1 MKENNFLAITYIMLG
16 MTAFAL
22 QDTVIRLLAV
32 DISIL
37 QVMFARSV
45 VALILL
51 TLFLKITKKEIILKT
66 EFPKLSIFRTVMFIL
81 AFVFY
86 YIGLHYLTFAEAT
99 ALFFTAPFFITI
111 FSGIFL
117 KEKIGLIRWVIIV
130 YGFIGVLF
138 IVSPD
143 INSFNIY
150 MIYPI
155 LCAAGYSANMII
167 IKYTSEKDNVYTQ
180 TLHVYIATIIICP
193 IITFSG
199 IFLDFGNSN
208 SEVLNFLFRDW
219 FFNDPKSLFMIFV
232 VGVSVIFGFV
242 FLFNA
247 YRHGRPYIIAPFEY
261 IFLIWAVILG
271 WFIWSETVDLKTWA
285 GITIIVSAGIFILY
299 REKIKDQ
306 NITTDQPVR

>member
-117 KEKIGLIRWVIIV
+117 KEKIGLIRWAIIV

-208 SEVLNFLFRDW
+208 SEVLNFLFRNW

-232 VGVSVIFGFV
+232 VGVSVIFGFI

-271 WFIWSETVDLKTWA
+271 WLIWSETVDLKTWT
-285 GITIIVSAGIFILY
+285 GIAIIVSAGIFILY
-299 REKIKDQ
+299 REKVKDQ
-306 NITTDQPVR
+306 NITTDQPIR

>member
-51 TLFLKITKKEIILKT
+51 TLFLKITKKDIILKT

-117 KEKIGLIRWVIIV
+117 REKIGLIRWVIIV

-232 VGVSVIFGFV
+232 VGVSVIFGFI

-271 WFIWSETVDLKTWA
+271 WFIWSETVDLKTWT
-285 GITIIVSAGIFILY
+285 GIAIIVSAGIFILY
-299 REKIKDQ
+299 REKVKDQ
-306 NITTDQPVR
+306 NITTDQPIR

>member
-51 TLFLKITKKEIILKT
+51 TLFLKITKKDIILKT

-117 KEKIGLIRWVIIV
+117 KEKIGLIRWAIIV

-232 VGVSVIFGFV
+232 VGVSVIFGFI

-271 WFIWSETVDLKTWA
+271 WFIWSETVDLKTWT

-299 REKIKDQ
+299 REKVKDQ
-306 NITTDQPVR
+306 NITTDQPIR

>member
-117 KEKIGLIRWVIIV
+117 KEKIGLIRWAIIV

-219 FFNDPKSLFMIFV
+219 FFNDPTSLFMIFV

-271 WFIWSETVDLKTWA
+271 WFIWSETVDLKTWT
-285 GITIIVSAGIFILY
+285 GIAIIVSAGIFILY
-299 REKIKDQ
+299 REKIRDQ
-306 NITTDQPVR
+306 NITTDQPIR

>member
-51 TLFLKITKKEIILKT
+51 TLFLKITKKDIILKT

-117 KEKIGLIRWVIIV
+117 REKIGLIRWAIIV

-143 INSFNIY
+143 INSFNVY

-232 VGVSVIFGFV
+232 VGVSVIFGFI

-271 WFIWSETVDLKTWA
+271 WFIWSETVDLKTWT

-299 REKIKDQ
+299 REKVKDQ
-306 NITTDQPVR
+306 NITTDQPIR

>member
-1 MKENNFLAITYIMLG
+1 MKENNLLAITYIMLG

-37 QVMFARSV
+37 QVMFARSI

-66 EFPKLSIFRTVMFIL
+66 AFPKLSIFRTVMFIL

-111 FSGIFL
+111 FSGVFL
-117 KEKIGLIRWVIIV
+117 KEKIGLIRWAIIV

-138 IVSPD
+138 IVSPNID
-143 INSFNIY
+143 SFNVY

-208 SEVLNFLFRDW
+208 SEVLNFLFRNW
-219 FFNDPKSLFMIFV
+219 YFNDPKSLIMIFI

-271 WFIWSETVDLKTWA
+271 WFIWSETVDLKTWT
-285 GITIIVSAGIFILY
+285 GIAIIVSAGIFILY
-299 REKIKDQ
+299 REKIRDQ
-306 NITTDQPVR
+306 NITTDQPIR

>member
-51 TLFLKITKKEIILKT
+51 TLFLKITKKDIILKT

-117 KEKIGLIRWVIIV
+117 KEKIGLIRWAIIV

-219 FFNDPKSLFMIFV
+219 FFNDPTSLFMIFV
-232 VGVSVIFGFV
+232 VGVSVIFGFI

-261 IFLIWAVILG
+261 IFWIWAVILG
-271 WFIWSETVDLKTWA
+271 WFIWSETVDLKTWT

-299 REKIKDQ
+299 REKVKDQ
-306 NITTDQPVR
+306 NITTDQPIR

>member
-1 MKENNFLAITYIMLG
+1 MC
-16 MTAFAL
+16 
-22 QDTVIRLLAV
+22 IR
-32 DISIL
+32 D
-37 QVMFARSV
+37 R
-45 VALILL
+45 
-51 TLFLKITKKEIILKT
+51 
-66 EFPKLSIFRTVMFIL
+66 
-81 AFVFY
+81 
-86 YIGLHYLTFAEAT
+86 
-99 ALFFTAPFFITI
+99 
-111 FSGIFL
+111 
-117 KEKIGLIRWVIIV
+117 IGLIRWAIIV

-199 IFLDFGNSN
+199 IFLNFGNSN
-208 SEVLNFLFRDW
+208 NEVLNFLFRDW

-271 WFIWSETVDLKTWA
+271 WFIWSETVDLKTWT
-285 GITIIVSAGIFILY
+285 GIAIIVSAGIFILY

-306 NITTDQPVR
+306 NITTDQPIR

>member
-51 TLFLKITKKEIILKT
+51 TLFLKITKKEIVLKT

-117 KEKIGLIRWVIIV
+117 KEKIGLIRWAIIV

-271 WFIWSETVDLKTWA
+271 WFIWSEKVDLKTWT
-285 GITIIVSAGIFILY
+285 GIAIIVSAGIFILY
-299 REKIKDQ
+299 REKIRDQ
-306 NITTDQPVR
+306 NITTDQPIR

>member
-1 MKENNFLAITYIMLG
+1 MKENNLLAITYIMLG

-37 QVMFARSV
+37 QVMFARSI

-66 EFPKLSIFRTVMFIL
+66 EFPLLSIFRTVMFIL

-117 KEKIGLIRWVIIV
+117 KEKIGLIRWAIIV

-138 IVSPD
+138 IVSPN
-143 INSFNIY
+143 INSFNVY

-208 SEVLNFLFRDW
+208 SEVLNFLFRNW
-219 FFNDPKSLFMIFV
+219 YFNDPKSLIMIFV

-271 WFIWSETVDLKTWA
+271 WFIWSETVDLKTWT
-285 GITIIVSAGIFILY
+285 GIAIIVSAGIFILY
-299 REKIKDQ
+299 REKIRDQ
-306 NITTDQPVR
+306 NITTDQPIR

>member
-117 KEKIGLIRWVIIV
+117 KEKIGLIRWAIIV

-219 FFNDPKSLFMIFV
+219 VFNDPKSLFMIFV

-271 WFIWSETVDLKTWA
+271 WFIWSETVDLKTWT
-285 GITIIVSAGIFILY
+285 GIAIIVSAGIFILY
-299 REKIKDQ
+299 REKIRDQ
-306 NITTDQPVR
+306 NITTDQPIR

>member
-51 TLFLKITKKEIILKT
+51 TLFLKITKKEIIFKT

-117 KEKIGLIRWVIIV
+117 KEKIGLIRWAIIV

-208 SEVLNFLFRDW
+208 SEVLNFLFREW

-271 WFIWSETVDLKTWA
+271 WFIWSETVDLKTWT

-306 NITTDQPVR
+306 NITTDQPIR

>member
-66 EFPKLSIFRTVMFIL
+66 EFPKLSIFRTIMFIL

-117 KEKIGLIRWVIIV
+117 KEKIGLIRWAIIV

-150 MIYPI
+150 MIYPN

-167 IKYTSEKDNVYTQ
+167 IKYTSDKDNVYTQ

-271 WFIWSETVDLKTWA
+271 WFIWSETVDLKTWT
-285 GITIIVSAGIFILY
+285 GIAIIVSAGIFILY
-299 REKIKDQ
+299 REKIRDQ
-306 NITTDQPVR
+306 NITTDQPIR

>member
-117 KEKIGLIRWVIIV
+117 REKIGLIRWAIIV

-219 FFNDPKSLFMIFV
+219 FFNDSKSLFMIFV
-232 VGVSVIFGFV
+232 VGVSVIFGFI

-285 GITIIVSAGIFILY
+285 GIAIIVSAGIFILY
-299 REKIKDQ
+299 REKVKDQ
-306 NITTDQPVR
+306 NITTDQPIR

>member
-117 KEKIGLIRWVIIV
+117 KEKIGLIRWAIIV

-271 WFIWSETVDLKTWA
+271 WFIWSETVDLKTWT
-285 GITIIVSAGIFILY
+285 GIAIIVSAGIFILY
-299 REKIKDQ
+299 REKIRDQ
-306 NITTDQPVR
+306 NITTGQPIR

>member
-1 MKENNFLAITYIMLG
+1 MSENNFLARTYIMLG

-51 TLFLKITKKEIILKT
+51 TLFLNITEKEIILKT

-117 KEKIGLIRWVIIV
+117 KEKIGLIRWAIIV

-138 IVSPD
+138 IVSPAV
-143 INSFNIY
+143 S
-150 MIYPI
+150 
-155 LCAAGYSANMII
+155 
-167 IKYTSEKDNVYTQ
+167 YTHL
-180 TLHVYIATIIICP
+180 TLP
-193 IITFSG
+193 
-199 IFLDFGNSN
+199 
-208 SEVLNFLFRDW
+208 
-219 FFNDPKSLFMIFV
+219 
-232 VGVSVIFGFV
+232 
-242 FLFNA
+242 
-247 YRHGRPYIIAPFEY
+247 
-261 IFLIWAVILG
+261 
-271 WFIWSETVDLKTWA
+271 
-285 GITIIVSAGIFILY
+285 
-299 REKIKDQ
+299 
-306 NITTDQPVR
+306 TT

>member
-1 MKENNFLAITYIMLG
+1 MKENNLLAITYIMLG

-37 QVMFARSV
+37 QVMFARSI

-66 EFPKLSIFRTVMFIL
+66 AFPKLSIFRTVMFIL

-117 KEKIGLIRWVIIV
+117 KEKIGLIRWAIIV

-138 IVSPD
+138 IVSPN
-143 INSFNIY
+143 INSFNVY

-208 SEVLNFLFRDW
+208 SEVLNFLFRNW
-219 FFNDPKSLFMIFV
+219 YFNDPKSLIMIFI

-271 WFIWSETVDLKTWA
+271 WFIWSETVDLKTWT
-285 GITIIVSAGIFILY
+285 GIAIIVSAGIFILY
-299 REKIKDQ
+299 REKIRDQ
-306 NITTDQPVR
+306 NITTDQPIR

>member
-117 KEKIGLIRWVIIV
+117 KEKIGLIRWAIIV

-208 SEVLNFLFRDW
+208 SEVLNFLFREW

-271 WFIWSETVDLKTWA
+271 WFIWSETVDLKTWT

-306 NITTDQPVR
+306 NITTDQPIR

>member
-1 MKENNFLAITYIMLG
+1 MKENNLLAITYIMLG

-37 QVMFARSV
+37 QVMFARSI

-66 EFPKLSIFRTVMFIL
+66 AFPKLSIFRTVMFIL

-117 KEKIGLIRWVIIV
+117 KEKIGLIRWAIIV

-138 IVSPD
+138 IVSPN
-143 INSFNIY
+143 INSFNVY

-193 IITFSG
+193 TITFSG

-208 SEVLNFLFRDW
+208 SEVLNFLFRNW
-219 FFNDPKSLFMIFV
+219 YFNDPKSLIMIFV

-271 WFIWSETVDLKTWA
+271 WFIWSETVDLKTWT
-285 GITIIVSAGIFILY
+285 GIAIIVSAGIFILY
-299 REKIKDQ
+299 REKIRDQ
-306 NITTDQPVR
+306 NITTDQPIR

>member
-1 MKENNFLAITYIMLG
+1 

-51 TLFLKITKKEIILKT
+51 TLFLKITKKEIIFKT

-117 KEKIGLIRWVIIV
+117 KEKIGLIRWAIIV

-208 SEVLNFLFRDW
+208 SEVLNFLFREW

-271 WFIWSETVDLKTWA
+271 WFIWSETVDLKTWT

-306 NITTDQPVR
+306 NITTDQPIR

>member
-1 MKENNFLAITYIMLG
+1 MKENNLLAITYIMLG

-37 QVMFARSV
+37 QVMFARSI

-66 EFPKLSIFRTVMFIL
+66 AFPKLSIFRTVMFIL

-117 KEKIGLIRWVIIV
+117 KEKIGLIRWAIIV

-138 IVSPD
+138 IVSPN
-143 INSFNIY
+143 INSFNVY

-208 SEVLNFLFRDW
+208 SEVLNFLFRNW
-219 FFNDPKSLFMIFV
+219 YFNDPKSLIMIFI

-261 IFLIWAVILG
+261 IFLIWLSLIH
-271 WFIWSETVDLKTWA
+271 I
-285 GITIIVSAGIFILY
+285 
-299 REKIKDQ
+299 
-306 NITTDQPVR
+306 

>member
-51 TLFLKITKKEIILKT
+51 TIFLKITKKEIILKT

-117 KEKIGLIRWVIIV
+117 REKIGLIRWAIIV

-271 WFIWSETVDLKTWA
+271 WFIWSETVDLKTWT
-285 GITIIVSAGIFILY
+285 GISIIVSAGIFILY

-306 NITTDQPVR
+306 NITTDQPIR

>member
-117 KEKIGLIRWVIIV
+117 KEKIGLIRWAIIV

-271 WFIWSETVDLKTWA
+271 WFIWSETVDLKTWT
-285 GITIIVSAGIFILY
+285 GISIIVSAGIFILY

-306 NITTDQPVR
+306 NITTDQPIR

>member
-111 FSGIFL
+111 FSGRFL
-117 KEKIGLIRWVIIV
+117 KENIGLIRWAIIV

-271 WFIWSETVDLKTWA
+271 WFIWSETVDLKTWT
-285 GITIIVSAGIFILY
+285 GIAIIVSAGIFILY
-299 REKIKDQ
+299 REKIRDQ
-306 NITTDQPVR
+306 NITTDQPIR

>member
-1 MKENNFLAITYIMLG
+1 MKENNLLAITYIMLG

-37 QVMFARSV
+37 QVMFARSI

-51 TLFLKITKKEIILKT
+51 TLFLKITKKEIILNT
-66 EFPKLSIFRTVMFIL
+66 EFPLLSIFRTVMFIL

-117 KEKIGLIRWVIIV
+117 KEKIGLIRWAIIV

-138 IVSPD
+138 IVSPN
-143 INSFNIY
+143 INSFNVY

-208 SEVLNFLFRDW
+208 SEVLNFLFRNW
-219 FFNDPKSLFMIFV
+219 YFNDPKSLIMIFV

-271 WFIWSETVDLKTWA
+271 WFIWSETVDLKTWT
-285 GITIIVSAGIFILY
+285 GIAIIVSAGIFILY
-299 REKIKDQ
+299 REKIRDQ
-306 NITTDQPVR
+306 NITTDQPIR

>member
-117 KEKIGLIRWVIIV
+117 KEKIGLIRWAIIV

-232 VGVSVIFGFV
+232 VGVSVIFGFI

-271 WFIWSETVDLKTWA
+271 WFIWSETVDLKTWT
-285 GITIIVSAGIFILY
+285 GIAIIVSAGIFILY
-299 REKIKDQ
+299 REKVKDQ
-306 NITTDQPVR
+306 NITTDQPFR

>member
-37 QVMFARSV
+37 QVMFSRSV

-51 TLFLKITKKEIILKT
+51 TLFLKVTKKEIILKT

-117 KEKIGLIRWVIIV
+117 REKIGLIRWAIIV

-193 IITFSG
+193 VITFSG

-232 VGVSVIFGFV
+232 VGISVIFGFI

-271 WFIWSETVDLKTWA
+271 WFIWSETVDLKTWT
-285 GITIIVSAGIFILY
+285 GIAIIVSAGIFILY
-299 REKIKDQ
+299 REKIRDQ
-306 NITTDQPVR
+306 NITTDQPIR

>member
-1 MKENNFLAITYIMLG
+1 MKENNLLAITYIMLG

-37 QVMFARSV
+37 QVMFARSI

-66 EFPKLSIFRTVMFIL
+66 AFPKLSIFRTVMFIL

-99 ALFFTAPFFITI
+99 ALFFTAPFFMTI

-117 KEKIGLIRWVIIV
+117 KEKIGLIRWAIIV

-138 IVSPD
+138 IVSPNID
-143 INSFNIY
+143 SFNVY

-180 TLHVYIATIIICP
+180 TLHVYIATIII
-193 IITFSG
+193 
-199 IFLDFGNSN
+199 L
-208 SEVLNFLFRDW
+208 
-219 FFNDPKSLFMIFV
+219 SLIH
-232 VGVSVIFGFV
+232 I
-242 FLFNA
+242 
-247 YRHGRPYIIAPFEY
+247 
-261 IFLIWAVILG
+261 
-271 WFIWSETVDLKTWA
+271 
-285 GITIIVSAGIFILY
+285 
-299 REKIKDQ
+299 
-306 NITTDQPVR
+306 

>member
-51 TLFLKITKKEIILKT
+51 ALFLKITKKDIILKT

-117 KEKIGLIRWVIIV
+117 KEKIGLIRWAIIV

-199 IFLDFGNSN
+199 IFLDFGNSD

-232 VGVSVIFGFV
+232 VGVSVIFGFI

-271 WFIWSETVDLKTWA
+271 WFIWSETVDLKTWT
-285 GITIIVSAGIFILY
+285 GISIIVSAGIFILY

-306 NITTDQPVR
+306 NITTDQPIR

>member
-117 KEKIGLIRWVIIV
+117 KEKIGLIRWAIIV

-143 INSFNIY
+143 INAFNIY

-219 FFNDPKSLFMIFV
+219 LFNDPKSLFMIFV
-232 VGVSVIFGFV
+232 VGVSVIF
-242 FLFNA
+242 
-247 YRHGRPYIIAPFEY
+247 
-261 IFLIWAVILG
+261 
-271 WFIWSETVDLKTWA
+271 
-285 GITIIVSAGIFILY
+285 
-299 REKIKDQ
+299 
-306 NITTDQPVR
+306 

>member
-51 TLFLKITKKEIILKT
+51 TLFLKITKKDIILKT

-117 KEKIGLIRWVIIV
+117 REKIGLIRWAIIV

-167 IKYTSEKDNVYTQ
+167 IKYTSEKDDVYTQ

-232 VGVSVIFGFV
+232 VGVSVIFGFI

-285 GITIIVSAGIFILY
+285 GIAIIVSAGIFILY
-299 REKIKDQ
+299 REKVKDQ
-306 NITTDQPVR
+306 NITTDLPIR

>member
-117 KEKIGLIRWVIIV
+117 KEKIGLIRWAIIV

-219 FFNDPKSLFMIFV
+219 FFRGAGVRNGNGALGGVLGERLRREGGVRRLPQGHV
-232 VGVSVIFGFV
+232 VRLLLRLLVAAPHV
-242 FLFNA
+242 F
-247 YRHGRPYIIAPFEY
+247 RGR
-261 IFLIWAVILG
+261 
-271 WFIWSETVDLKTWA
+271 
-285 GITIIVSAGIFILY
+285 
-299 REKIKDQ
+299 
-306 NITTDQPVR
+306 

>member
-1 MKENNFLAITYIMLG
+1 MKENNLLAITYIMLG

-37 QVMFARSV
+37 QVMFARSI

-66 EFPKLSIFRTVMFIL
+66 EFPILSIFRTVMFIL

-117 KEKIGLIRWVIIV
+117 KEKIGLIRWAIIV

-138 IVSPD
+138 IVSPN
-143 INSFNIY
+143 INSFNVY

-208 SEVLNFLFRDW
+208 SEVLNFLFRNW
-219 FFNDPKSLFMIFV
+219 YFNDPKSLIMIFV

-271 WFIWSETVDLKTWA
+271 WFIWSETVDLKTWT
-285 GITIIVSAGIFILY
+285 GIAIIVSAGIFILY
-299 REKIKDQ
+299 REKIRDQ
-306 NITTDQPVR
+306 NITTDQPIR

>member
-117 KEKIGLIRWVIIV
+117 RSQADATIRP
-130 YGFIGVLF
+130 FMTRDFSAELEETEEEESVLF
-138 IVSPD
+138 
-143 INSFNIY
+143 
-150 MIYPI
+150 
-155 LCAAGYSANMII
+155 
-167 IKYTSEKDNVYTQ
+167 
-180 TLHVYIATIIICP
+180 
-193 IITFSG
+193 
-199 IFLDFGNSN
+199 
-208 SEVLNFLFRDW
+208 
-219 FFNDPKSLFMIFV
+219 
-232 VGVSVIFGFV
+232 
-242 FLFNA
+242 
-247 YRHGRPYIIAPFEY
+247 FEGC
-261 IFLIWAVILG
+261 F
-271 WFIWSETVDLKTWA
+271 
-285 GITIIVSAGIFILY
+285 
-299 REKIKDQ
+299 
-306 NITTDQPVR
+306 

>member
-1 MKENNFLAITYIMLG
+1 MKENNLLAITYIMLG

-37 QVMFARSV
+37 QVMFARSI

-66 EFPKLSIFRTVMFIL
+66 AFPKLSIFRTVMFIL

-117 KEKIGLIRWVIIV
+117 KEKIGLIRWAIIV

-138 IVSPD
+138 IVSPN
-143 INSFNIY
+143 INSFNVY

-199 IFLDFGNSN
+199 IFLEFGNSN
-208 SEVLNFLFRDW
+208 SEVLNFLFRNW
-219 FFNDPKSLFMIFV
+219 YFNDPKSLIMIFI

-271 WFIWSETVDLKTWA
+271 WFIWSETVDLKTWT
-285 GITIIVSAGIFILY
+285 GIAIIVSAGIFILY
-299 REKIKDQ
+299 REKIRDQ
-306 NITTDQPVR
+306 NITTDQPIR

>member
-117 KEKIGLIRWVIIV
+117 KEKI
-130 YGFIGVLF
+130 
-138 IVSPD
+138 
-143 INSFNIY
+143 
-150 MIYPI
+150 
-155 LCAAGYSANMII
+155 
-167 IKYTSEKDNVYTQ
+167 
-180 TLHVYIATIIICP
+180 
-193 IITFSG
+193 
-199 IFLDFGNSN
+199 
-208 SEVLNFLFRDW
+208 
-219 FFNDPKSLFMIFV
+219 
-232 VGVSVIFGFV
+232 
-242 FLFNA
+242 
-247 YRHGRPYIIAPFEY
+247 
-261 IFLIWAVILG
+261 
-271 WFIWSETVDLKTWA
+271 LK
-285 GITIIVSAGIFILY
+285 
-299 REKIKDQ
+299 KK
-306 NITTDQPVR
+306 N